1 MPHNDAAYEW
11 PDGHFSS
18 ESRRGLSLR
27 EDPQSILPPLAGLGQ
42 SAQPELKDRLLSAL
56 LGFQKSS
63 QAAQEASRLGDPL
76 TAALAAIGGAAGA
89 PGGEAVA
96 RARRAEEQKSQLA
109 QLESTPIDAISP
121 DIVKEFPEMAGVP
134 VGLAKQFF
142 PLIAESGRKK
152 RADMLAHAR
161 TGAAGSL
168 YTDPDTGM
176 AFRIK
181 SGMRGNELVPLPG
194 QSIGPDGK
202 VVFNVEDREY
212 RRQERRTIEKE
223 RIVDRFNADQS
234 VRRAQQA
241 VDGANIVEGLLDS
254 NNPIAAAAIPTFM
267 ARASGEVGNLSEF
280 DKKPFGGSRAL
291 LARLEQAAT
300 EATTGRLSS
309 ANARFV
315 RELSAVMSKRAFEN
329 IDALAKKRAKQYGR
343 ASDFLD
349 EKEIYSVLQ
358 PDTIGEKGVIRRMGK
373 PKGYSK
379 SIPLIS
385 TDGGK
390 TWGPE

>member
-1 MPHNDAAYEW
+1 M
-11 PDGHFSS
+11 
-18 ESRRGLSLR
+18 
-27 EDPQSILPPLAGLGQ
+27 
-42 SAQPELKDRLLSAL
+42 
-56 LGFQKSS
+56 
-63 QAAQEASRLGDPL
+63 
-76 TAALAAIGGAAGA
+76 
-89 PGGEAVA
+89 
-96 RARRAEEQKSQLA
+96 
-109 QLESTPIDAISP
+109 
-121 DIVKEFPEMAGVP
+121 
-134 VGLAKQFF
+134 
-142 PLIAESGRKK
+142 
-152 RADMLAHAR
+152 
-161 TGAAGSL
+161 
-168 YTDPDTGM
+168 
-176 AFRIK
+176 
-181 SGMRGNELVPLPG
+181 
-194 QSIGPDGK
+194 
-202 VVFNVEDREY
+202 
-212 RRQERRTIEKE
+212 
-223 RIVDRFNADQS
+223 
-234 VRRAQQA
+234 
-241 VDGANIVEGLLDS
+241 
-254 NNPIAAAAIPTFM
+254 
-267 ARASGEVGNLSEF
+267 
-280 DKKPFGGSRAL
+280 